1 MKIHEYQAREL
12 FAAAGIPVPVA
23 RVATTPAEA
32 SAIAGEFAA
41 RVVVKAQVL
50 TGGRGKAGGVMLA
63 ANPAEAESAARQI
76 LGLDI
81 HGYRVE
87 KVLVALASDIAR
99 EIYLGAIV
107 DRQTQSILLMASAEG
122 GVEIEETARTN
133 PEAIFRVRADPATGL
148 ASHQARAVGFRLG
161 LGWPQVRQFDV
172 IARKL
177 VQAVVDLDASLA
189 EINPLIVTP
198 DGELRAIDAKV
209 TIDDSGVFRHPDLA
223 ELRNPEE
230 ETGPEREAREAG
242 ISYVKLGGN
251 IGCMV
256 NGAGLAMALLDVIQ
270 LHGGEPANFLD
281 VGGGADSDQVR
292 KAMEIILAD
301 PEVELVLVN
310 IFGGITRCDD
320 VARGVVDATARLSR
334 SVPLV
339 LRLVGTNEEE
349 GRQILKE
356 AGISAHRDMV
366 EAVNAAVAGVST

>member
-1 MKIHEYQAREL
+1 MKIHEYQARDL
-12 FAAAGIPVPVA
+12 FAAAGIPVPA
-23 RVATTPAEA
+23 AQVATTPAEA
-32 SAIAGEFAA
+32 KAISAEFGVP
-41 RVVVKAQVL
+41 VVVKAQVL
-50 TGGRGKAGGVMLA
+50 TGGRGKAGGVKLA
-63 ANPAEAESAARQI
+63 ANPDEAESSARDI
-76 LGLDI
+76 LGIDI
-81 HGYRVE
+81 RGFKVD
-87 KVLVALASDIAR
+87 KVLVAVASDIAT

-107 DRQTQSILLMASAEG
+107 DRQTKSVLLMASAEG

-133 PEAIFRVRADPATGL
+133 PEAIIKAPADPATGL

-161 LGWPQVRQFDV
+161 LDWPQVRQFDS

-177 VQAVVDLDASLA
+177 VRAVVDMDASLA

-198 DGELRAIDAKV
+198 EGELRAIDAKV

-230 ETGPEREAREAG
+230 ETGPERDAREGG
-242 ISYVKLGGN
+242 ISYVKLSGN

-281 VGGGADSDQVR
+281 VGGGADADQVR
-292 KAMEIILAD
+292 TAMEIILAD
-301 PEVELVLVN
+301 PAVELVLVN

-320 VARGVVDATARLSR
+320 VATGVVAATSQLSR

-339 LRLVGTNEEE
+339 VRLVGTNEEE
-349 GRQILKE
+349 GLRILKD
-356 AGISAHRDMV
+356 AGISAHRNMV
-366 EAVNAAVAGVST
+366 EAVKAAVAGVSA

>member
-1 MKIHEYQAREL
+1 MKIHEYQARDL
-12 FAAAGIPVPVA
+12 FAAAGIPVPA
-23 RVATTPAEA
+23 AQVATTPAEA
-32 SAIAGEFAA
+32 KAISAEFGVP
-41 RVVVKAQVL
+41 VVVKAQVL
-50 TGGRGKAGGVMLA
+50 TGGRGKAGGVKLA
-63 ANPAEAESAARQI
+63 ANPDEAESSARDI
-76 LGLDI
+76 LGIDI
-81 HGYRVE
+81 RGFKVD
-87 KVLVALASDIAR
+87 KVLVAVASDIAT

-107 DRQTQSILLMASAEG
+107 DRQTKSVLLMASAEG

-133 PEAIFRVRADPATGL
+133 PAAIIKAPADPATGL

-161 LGWPQVRQFDV
+161 LDWPQVRQFDS

-177 VQAVVDLDASLA
+177 VRAVVDMDASLA

-198 DGELRAIDAKV
+198 EGELRAIDAKV

-230 ETGPEREAREAG
+230 ETGPERDAREGG
-242 ISYVKLGGN
+242 ISYVKLSGN

-281 VGGGADSDQVR
+281 VGGGADADQVR
-292 KAMEIILAD
+292 TAMEIILAD
-301 PEVELVLVN
+301 PAVELVLVN

-320 VARGVVDATARLSR
+320 VATGVVAATSQLSR

-339 LRLVGTNEEE
+339 VRLVGTNEEE
-349 GRQILKE
+349 GLRILKD
-356 AGISAHRDMV
+356 AGISAHRNMV
-366 EAVNAAVAGVST
+366 EAVKAAVAVVSA